1 MNAPAP
7 RHATHPRRVLIAL
20 SLLFFAPVAVAFILY
35 YGIGWSPGR
44 RVNHGELVEPPV
56 PLPDLALPR
65 ADAPRADA
73 PQADVPQA
81 DVPLADVHRT
91 EGARPEAANG
101 AVPAPMDRTDAST
114 SDAPRADAARDDAP
128 RANAPRADAPRAG
141 APRSLLKGKW
151 TLLYLG
157 AGGCPAGCRT
167 DLYNTRQVRAALGA
181 DRERVQRVFLA
192 EGACCDLAWL
202 RAQQP
207 DLITVQAGAEA
218 APLTAILEH
227 AGRSTPADRVYLID
241 PLGNLM
247 MCYAANARPKGML
260 EDLKKLLRL
269 SHVG

>member
-1 MNAPAP
+1 
-7 RHATHPRRVLIAL
+7 VLIAL
-20 SLLFFAPVAVAFILY
+20 SLLFFAPVAVAFVLY

-65 ADAPRADA
+65 ADVPR
-73 PQADVPQA
+73 A
-81 DVPLADVHRT
+81 DVPLAD
-91 EGARPEAANG
+91 
-101 AVPAPMDRTDAST
+101 APLSFR
-114 SDAPRADAARDDAP
+114 
-128 RANAPRADAPRAG
+128 
-141 APRSLLKGKW
+141 KGKW

-157 AGGCPAGCRT
+157 AGDCAAGCRT

-207 DLITVQAGAEA
+207 DLITVQAGDEA

-247 MCYAANARPKGML
+247 MCYAADARPKGML